1 MDVQI
6 PQELLQQIFSYLA
19 RHQKTL
25 HACSL
30 TSLSWYSAS
39 VAYLYED
46 PMITGK
52 NYNSFVRAIC
62 PSVNAHVRRN
72 GLAELVRR
80 LDMSSLVHN
89 GSKSLTA
96 RLLGRVKTGLEEFVA
111 PQASF
116 AVNCLAALSKCSNL
130 RHLDLSFVSES
141 ISMTD
146 LLRST
151 SLLSKL
157 ESLHLPRSSAQDK
170 SRDLM
175 ICKWPAT
182 LRELHISGGVHDEAL
197 VSLSTLP
204 PSLSSLH
211 IGNCPHLSMVSIGT
225 ILQNKG
231 SQLLHLEIVAPV
243 PALARDHKP
252 LSGYMEYVP
261 NLLHLKISLDF
272 VSRSFLLFE
281 NDKKDQYP
289 LRQLDLDCFDP
300 ADCDAFSAY
309 DLWAAIAYDNGF
321 GRVRKVR
328 VHRRLGWAATE
339 EGKEQV
345 KDLDELLKA
354 LAREDGANAE
364 IKEADAGILLFGKR

>member
-1 MDVQI
+1 
-6 PQELLQQIFSYLA
+6 
-19 RHQKTL
+19 
-25 HACSL
+25 
-30 TSLSWYSAS
+30 
-39 VAYLYED
+39 
-46 PMITGK
+46 
-52 NYNSFVRAIC
+52 
-62 PSVNAHVRRN
+62 
-72 GLAELVRR
+72 
-80 LDMSSLVHN
+80 
-89 GSKSLTA
+89 
-96 RLLGRVKTGLEEFVA
+96 
-111 PQASF
+111 
-116 AVNCLAALSKCSNL
+116 
-130 RHLDLSFVSES
+130 
-141 ISMTD
+141 
-146 LLRST
+146 
-151 SLLSKL
+151 
-157 ESLHLPRSSAQDK
+157 
-170 SRDLM
+170 M